1 MGFMAGAATII
12 AVLAYPRS
20 RKRVSQAVGDAR
32 HGVVSLTDRVRKR
45 APGSTKEVQETISSD
60 GQEVREAA

>member
-1 MGFMAGAATII
+1 MAGAATII

-32 HGVVSLTDRVRKR
+32 HGVVSLTDRVKR
-45 APGSTKEVQETISSD
+45 RTPGWTEEVQETISSD
-60 GQEVREAA
+60 GREVREAA